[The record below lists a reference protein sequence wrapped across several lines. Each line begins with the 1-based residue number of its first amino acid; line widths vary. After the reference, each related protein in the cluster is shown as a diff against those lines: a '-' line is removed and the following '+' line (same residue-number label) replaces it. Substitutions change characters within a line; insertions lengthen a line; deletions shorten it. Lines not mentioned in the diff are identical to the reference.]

1 MILLITTGKAV
12 LALIGT
18 VLILAIT
25 AMFIVLARAAS
36 ANVEEEAKDIPGYD
50 DDYTYTERPYNP
62 YELYN

>member
-25 AMFIVLARAAS
+25 AMLGALANAAS
-36 ANVEEEAKDIPGYD
+36 TNVEEEAKDMPGYD
-50 DDYTYTERPYNP
+50 DDYTFAERPFNP
-62 YELYN
+62 YEMYN